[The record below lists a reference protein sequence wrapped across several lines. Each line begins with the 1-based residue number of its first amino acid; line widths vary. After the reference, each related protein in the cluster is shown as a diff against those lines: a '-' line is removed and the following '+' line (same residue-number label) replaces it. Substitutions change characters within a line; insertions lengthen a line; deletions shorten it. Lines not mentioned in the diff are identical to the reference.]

1 MLQPGPQALEK
12 LAATTREGRMAA
24 LLDEAAREFNARG
37 VAGAS
42 LTRIAKA
49 VGLTRA
55 ALYYYVRD
63 RADLAQQAY
72 LRACEQMAADLA
84 AAAGG
89 PDGLSRILAWIHIS
103 LAADRKP
110 LAVLSEIDALPE
122 PGRAAVVAA
131 HQTNVERL
139 RAIIRDGVADS
150 SIRPCDDEVIA
161 QTLIGAVAWAPIS
174 EAWVGGDHT
183 AFRARRAETLAD
195 VIADG
200 MAVDPAT
207 TFMPPPPI
215 DCYFA
220 TPPNAFDREGAI
232 RAKLEQLLLT
242 ASQLFNRRGVTG
254 VSLDEIAAELGA
266 TKGAVYHYLQNKT
279 ELVVRC
285 YQRAFDLYERFVET
299 AATGRD
305 PLQCSL
311 IGLWLNVQA
320 HTSGLSPMNQ
330 LAGIDGLPARTRQNL
345 QRRGLALRNRFE
357 TWGQD
362 GVVQGLNRPLDMAIT
377 AEIGAG
383 FFEWMPKWFDP
394 RDPRAAHLV
403 ADEIVRLFIGGLRQR

>member
-12 LAATTREGRMAA
+12 LAAKTRDGRMAA

-72 LRACEQMAADLA
+72 LRACERMAADLA
-84 AAAGG
+84 AVADQ
-89 PDGLSRILAWIHIS
+89 PDGLCRILAWIRIS
-103 LAADRKP
+103 LAVDRNAS
-110 LAVLSEIDALPE
+110 AVLSEVDALPE
-122 PGRAAVVAA
+122 PGRTAVEAA

-139 RAIIRDGVADS
+139 RAIIRDGVADG
-150 SIRPCDDEVIA
+150 SIRRCDDEVIA
-161 QTLIGAVAWAPIS
+161 QTLIGAVAWAPIA
-174 EAWVGGDHT
+174 EAWVEGDHT
-183 AFRARRAETLAD
+183 TFRARRAETLAE

-200 MAVDPAT
+200 MAVDPTT
-207 TFMPPPPI
+207 TFTPPPPI
-215 DCYFA
+215 DGYFA
-220 TPPNAFDREGAI
+220 TPPNAFDREGMV
-232 RAKLEQLLLT
+232 RAKLEQLLMT
-242 ASQLFNRRGVTG
+242 ASQLFNRRGVAG
-254 VSLDEIAAELGA
+254 VSLDEIGAELGA

-285 YQRAFDLYERFVET
+285 YQRAFDLYERFAET

-305 PLQCSL
+305 PLQCGL
-311 IGLWLNVQA
+311 TGLWLNVQA

-330 LAGIDGLPARTRQNL
+330 LAGIEGLPTRIRRDF

-357 TWGQD
+357 TWGD
-362 GVVQGLNRPLDMAIT
+362 EGVAQGLNRPLDMTIT

-383 FFEWMPKWFDP
+383 FFEWIPKWFDP

-403 ADEIVRLFIGGLRQR
+403 ADEIVCLFIGGLRRR